1 MILVVNLAS
10 RRTTLYW
17 DWAATAPEE
26 TSTQLGS
33 ADCPKQAEEDLNFG
47 LIKHPALIVGHL
59 KVGGRQWKV
68 IEIAL
73 VGLSR
78 VLGLQ
83 WSVCEVEQLLEKGS
97 MLWEMLLQEVLQAAL
112 QVKVGK
118 VQEDLP
124 WHCFLTEK
132 NGVGELQ
139 LFKVWADK
147 TPT

>member
-1 MILVVNLAS
+1 M
-10 RRTTLYW
+10 
-17 DWAATAPEE
+17 
-26 TSTQLGS
+26 
-33 ADCPKQAEEDLNFG
+33 
-47 LIKHPALIVGHL
+47 
-59 KVGGRQWKV
+59 

-78 VLGLQ
+78 VLGLR
-83 WSVCEVEQLLEKGS
+83 WSVCEVEQVLEKGS

-112 QVKVGK
+112 QVKVCK

-124 WHCFLTEK
+124 WHCFLTQK
-132 NGVGELQ
+132 NGDGELQ

>member
-1 MILVVNLAS
+1 M
-10 RRTTLYW
+10 
-17 DWAATAPEE
+17 
-26 TSTQLGS
+26 
-33 ADCPKQAEEDLNFG
+33 
-47 LIKHPALIVGHL
+47 GHL

-73 VGLSR
+73 VGMSR
-78 VLGLQ
+78 VLELQ
-83 WSVCEVEQLLEKGS
+83 LSVCEVEQVLEKGS
-97 MLWEMLLQEVLQAAL
+97 MLWEMSL

-124 WHCFLTEK
+124 WHCFLTQK
-132 NGVGELQ
+132 IGDGELQ

>member
-1 MILVVNLAS
+1 M
-10 RRTTLYW
+10 
-17 DWAATAPEE
+17 
-26 TSTQLGS
+26 
-33 ADCPKQAEEDLNFG
+33 
-47 LIKHPALIVGHL
+47 
-59 KVGGRQWKV
+59 GGRQWKV
-68 IEIAL
+68 IEIVL
-73 VGLSR
+73 LGMWGYG

-83 WSVCEVEQLLEKGS
+83 LSVCEVEQLLEKGS

-132 NGVGELQ
+132 NGDGELQ
-139 LFKVWADK
+139 LFKVCADK

>member
-1 MILVVNLAS
+1 MGMSRLLVL
-10 RRTTLYW
+10 
-17 DWAATAPEE
+17 
-26 TSTQLGS
+26 QL
-33 ADCPKQAEEDLNFG
+33 
-47 LIKHPALIVGHL
+47 
-59 KVGGRQWKV
+59 
-68 IEIAL
+68 
-73 VGLSR
+73 
-78 VLGLQ
+78 
-83 WSVCEVEQLLEKGS
+83 SVCEVEQLLEKGS
-97 MLWEMLLQEVLQAAL
+97 MLWVMSLQADSMLQAAL

>member
-1 MILVVNLAS
+1 M
-10 RRTTLYW
+10 
-17 DWAATAPEE
+17 
-26 TSTQLGS
+26 
-33 ADCPKQAEEDLNFG
+33 
-47 LIKHPALIVGHL
+47 GHL

-78 VLGLQ
+78 LLVLQL
-83 WSVCEVEQLLEKGS
+83 SVCEVEQLLEKGS
-97 MLWEMLLQEVLQAAL
+97 MLWVMSLQADSMLQAAL

-124 WHCFLTEK
+124 WHCFLTQK
-132 NGVGELQ
+132 NRDGELQ
-139 LFKVWADK
+139 LSKVWADK

>member
-1 MILVVNLAS
+1 M
-10 RRTTLYW
+10 
-17 DWAATAPEE
+17 
-26 TSTQLGS
+26 
-33 ADCPKQAEEDLNFG
+33 
-47 LIKHPALIVGHL
+47 GHL

-68 IEIAL
+68 IEIVL

-78 VLGLQ
+78 LLVLQL
-83 WSVCEVEQLLEKGS
+83 SVCEVEQLLEKGS
-97 MLWEMLLQEVLQAAL
+97 MLWVMSLQADSMLQAAL

-132 NGVGELQ
+132 NGDGELQ
-139 LFKVWADK
+139 LFKVCADK

>member
-1 MILVVNLAS
+1 M
-10 RRTTLYW
+10 
-17 DWAATAPEE
+17 
-26 TSTQLGS
+26 
-33 ADCPKQAEEDLNFG
+33 
-47 LIKHPALIVGHL
+47 GHL

-73 VGLSR
+73 VGMSMALE
-78 VLGLQ
+78 LQ
-83 WSVCEVEQLLEKGS
+83 WSVCEVEQVLEKGS

-124 WHCFLTEK
+124 WHCFLTQK
-132 NGVGELQ
+132 NGDGELQ